1 MRISY
6 LADFY
11 VTTGFQ
17 PPETMRAIW
26 LSQAAVIVFGHVI
39 AVILAHAAAVKL
51 YDNVARAF
59 RAGLPL
65 AVFMV
70 LYTWLG
76 LWLLAAPKGG

>member
-1 MRISY
+1 M
-6 LADFY
+6 
-11 VTTGFQ
+11 
-17 PPETMRAIW
+17 
-26 LSQAAVIVFGHVI
+26 FGHVI